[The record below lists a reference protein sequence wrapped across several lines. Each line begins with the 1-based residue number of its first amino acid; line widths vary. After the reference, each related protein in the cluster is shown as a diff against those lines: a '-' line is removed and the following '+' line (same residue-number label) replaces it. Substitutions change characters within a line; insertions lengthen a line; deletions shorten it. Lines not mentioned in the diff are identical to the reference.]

1 LPRYAAKRVLPA
13 NVDEV
18 WAVLAEPE
26 RLADWWPGIGAVEPT
41 VRRALAPGALWRVE
55 GGRSSRVSFRRQPV
69 VGGNLLV
76 LEVVPPQ
83 RVAFQLMSERID
95 AALELASHDD
105 GTETTLTVEAP
116 RFSGIRRD
124 FPSQALARLAGL
136 VRPPAE

>member
-13 NVDEV
+13 TVDDV

-26 RLADWWPGIGAVEPT
+26 RLPDWWPGIAAVEPT
-41 VRRALAPGALWRVE
+41 VRRGLAPGALWRVE
-55 GGRSSRVSFRRQPV
+55 GGRSGRVSFRRQPA

-76 LEVVPPQ
+76 LEVVARQ

-95 AALELASHDD
+95 VELELAPHED
-105 GTETTLTVEAP
+105 GTEAVLFVEAP

-124 FPSQALARLAGL
+124 SPSQALGRLAAL